1 MHSPEYVKTSLA
13 AAMTLGLKDGS
24 FFRDAHLRALNL
36 LLTYSEGC
44 AANCAYCGLS
54 RSRRQ
59 EDTFIRVA
67 WPVYAVEEIVRR
79 SLPLRDQLQRVCV
92 SMVTHPRALADL
104 CTIIA
109 VVRGRTPFPV
119 SALVTP
125 TGLDAKQSFAQIR
138 AAGADKVGI
147 AVDASS
153 QPLFEL
159 YRGAGVGGPHRW
171 PDYWAAVEEA
181 VRVFGRTNV
190 GIHLIVGLGES
201 EYEAVATIQKAHS
214 LGAATHLFSFFP
226 EKGTSLDGR
235 GQPPL
240 GGYRRVQ
247 LARYLINGGLSALE
261 RMAFNSAGQVVGF
274 GNDGLD
280 LDKIIAG
287 GEPFRTSGCTG
298 ADGEVACNRP
308 YGNERPSQPLR
319 NFPFAP
325 EPEDIKDIRA
335 QIIQY

>member
-13 AAMTLGLKDGS
+13 AAMTLGLKEGS
-24 FFRDAHLRALNL
+24 FFRGARLRALNL
-36 LLTYSEGC
+36 LLTYPEGC

-54 RSRRQ
+54 RSRRRD
-59 EDTFIRVA
+59 ETFIRVA
-67 WPVYAVEEIVRR
+67 WPIYGVKEIVRR
-79 SLPLRDQLQRVCV
+79 SLLIRDQLQRVCV

-104 CTIIA
+104 CEIVA
-109 VVRGRTPFPV
+109 AVRGRTPFPV

-125 TGLDAKQSFAQIR
+125 TGLDAKQCFQQIR

-153 QPLFEL
+153 QPLFEQ
-159 YRGAGVGGPHRW
+159 YRGAGVDGPHRW
-171 PDYWAAVEEA
+171 QAYWAAVEEA
-181 VRVFGRTNV
+181 VRVFGRMNV

-201 EYEAVATIQKAHS
+201 EYEAVATIQKAHT

-226 EKGTSLDGR
+226 EKGTSLDDR

-240 GGYRRVQ
+240 GAYRRVQ
-247 LARYLINGGLSALE
+247 LARYLINNGLSELE
-261 RMAFNSAGQVVGF
+261 RMTFNSAGQVVGF
-274 GNDGLD
+274 GGDGPD
-280 LDKIIAG
+280 LDVVIAG
-287 GEPFRTSGCTG
+287 GEPFLTSGCSG
-298 ADGEVACNRP
+298 ADGAVACNRP
-308 YGNERPSQPLR
+308 YGNERPSQAIR

-325 EPEDIKDIRA
+325 APADIEDIRA

>member
-13 AAMTLGLKDGS
+13 AAMTLGLKEGS
-24 FFRDAHLRALNL
+24 FFRDARLRALNL
-36 LLTYSEGC
+36 LLTYPEGC

-54 RSRRQ
+54 RSRRRD
-59 EDTFIRVA
+59 ETFIRVA

-79 SLPLRDQLQRVCV
+79 ALLVRDQLQRVCV

-104 CTIIA
+104 CEIIA

-125 TGLDAKQSFAQIR
+125 TGLDVKQCFAQIR
-138 AAGADKVGI
+138 TAGADKVGI

-153 QPLFEL
+153 QPLFEQ
-159 YRGAGVGGPHRW
+159 YRGSGVGGPHRW
-171 PDYWAAVEEA
+171 PAYWASVEEA
-181 VRVFGRTNV
+181 VHVFGRGNV

-201 EYEAVATIQKAHS
+201 EYEAVAAIQKAHS

-226 EKGTSLDGR
+226 ERGTNLDGR
-235 GQPPL
+235 EQPAL
-240 GGYRRVQ
+240 GAYRRVQ
-247 LARYLINGGLSALE
+247 LARYLINSSLSALE
-261 RMAFNSAGQVVGF
+261 RMNFNSAGQVVGF
-274 GNDGLD
+274 GGDGPD
-280 LDKIIAG
+280 LDRVIAG

-298 ADGEVACNRP
+298 ADGAVACNRP
-308 YGNERPSQPLR
+308 YGNERPSQPIR

-325 EPEDIKDIRA
+325 DPADIADIRA
-335 QIIQY
+335 QIAQY